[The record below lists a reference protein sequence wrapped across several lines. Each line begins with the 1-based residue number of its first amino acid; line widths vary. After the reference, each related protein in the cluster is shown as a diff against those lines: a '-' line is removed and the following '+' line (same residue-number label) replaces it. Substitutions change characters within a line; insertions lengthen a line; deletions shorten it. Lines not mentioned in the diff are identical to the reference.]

1 MAKKEQSPGGPGPK
15 SFSLPP
21 PDDYKPISGY
31 GIIGNTRTAALVGY
45 DGSIDWCCMPKF
57 NSRSIF
63 ASILDRGKGGR
74 WAIQPAASAIS
85 SQYYLEDT
93 NILRTEFRDV
103 TSRVILTDFMPC
115 SLTHEAWSAPPEI
128 HRIVQCSSGAM
139 KLKLDFNPV
148 FNYGYVTPKFAQTS
162 FGVKVM
168 SRKEEIVLSS
178 SIPLQV
184 SESGATAAFTLS
196 QGEKKAFVLSY
207 GEDEPRKVQEYHTER
222 QRAKTEAFWMDWA
235 SLLRYRGKWRDA
247 VVRSALTLKLLIYS
261 PTGAMVAAP
270 TTSLPE
276 SIGNGR
282 NWDYRYSWLRDSAS
296 ALWAFHNIGYKS
308 ESEAYL
314 HWLIDNNPSLDM
326 DLRLMYDIEGGT
338 NIKERVLDQLEG
350 YRKSRPVRVG
360 NQAAR
365 QVQYDAY
372 GYMLDAL
379 YFSTRHGRQVDNEMY
394 YRFVK
399 PLADFIAEHW
409 SEPGNG
415 IWEIRSG
422 QEHYV
427 YTKAWCYAGLKRA
440 VKIAETT
447 GHEDEIPSWKA
458 TMRQIK
464 EEVLRDGWNPK
475 RNSFVIHY
483 GSQFLDAATLMLP
496 LIGFI
501 PATDE
506 KMKATI
512 EAVGRELSEGALVYR
527 YKADDGLG
535 GEEGAFVLCG
545 FWLVACLARLGRIE
559 EATKNFEELLG
570 HANHL
575 GLYSEEV
582 DPKTGAALGNFPQA
596 FSHMG
601 LILAAKE
608 IEDAILG
615 TEKRPE

>member
-1 MAKKEQSPGGPGPK
+1 M
-15 SFSLPP
+15 SFPLPP
-21 PDDYKPISGY
+21 LDDYKPISGY

-57 NSRSIF
+57 SSQSIF
-63 ASILDRGKGGR
+63 AALLDRGKGGR
-74 WAIQPAASAIS
+74 WVVQPAATATSTQS
-85 SQYYLEDT
+85 YLEDT
-93 NILRTEFRDV
+93 NILRTEFRNV
-103 TSRVILTDFMPC
+103 TSRVVLTDFMPC
-115 SLTHEAWSAPPEI
+115 SLTQDAWSAPPEI
-128 HRIVQCSSGAM
+128 HRVLQCLSGTM
-139 KLKLDFNPV
+139 KLKLEFKPV
-148 FNYGYVTPKFAQTS
+148 FNYGYLTPKFTATV
-162 FGVKVM
+162 FGVKVR
-168 SRKEEIVLSS
+168 SRKDEIVLSS
-178 SIPLQV
+178 SIPLHV
-184 SESGATAAFTLS
+184 TESGASAEFTMS

-222 QRAKTEAFWMDWA
+222 QRAKTEVFWMDWV
-235 SLLRYRGKWRDA
+235 SLLRYRGRWKDA

-261 PTGAMVAAP
+261 PTGAMIAAP

-314 HWLIDNNPSLDM
+314 RWMIDNNPSLDM
-326 DLRLMYDIEGGT
+326 DLRLMYDIDGGS
-338 NIKERVLDQLEG
+338 NIKEKVLDQLEG
-350 YRKSRPVRVG
+350 YRKSHPVRIG
-360 NQAAR
+360 NQAVR

-379 YFSTRHGRQVDNEMY
+379 YFSTRHGRHVDTEMY
-394 YRFVK
+394 FRFVK
-399 PLADFIAEHW
+399 PLADFIVEHW

-415 IWEIRSG
+415 IWEIRG
-422 QEHYV
+422 MQEHYV
-427 YTKAWCYAGLKRA
+427 YTKAWCYAGLQRA
-440 VKIAETT
+440 VKIAEAT

-458 TMRQIK
+458 VMRQIK
-464 EEVLRDGWNPK
+464 DEVLRDGWNAK

-483 GSQFLDAATLMLP
+483 GSEYLDAATLMLP
-496 LIGFI
+496 LIGFL
-501 PATDE
+501 PANDA
-506 KMKATI
+506 KMMATI
-512 EAVGRELSEGALVYR
+512 EAVRRELSDGALVYR
-527 YKADDGLG
+527 YKTDDGLE

-545 FWLVACLARLGRIE
+545 FWLVACLARLGRVE
-559 EATKNFEELLG
+559 EATRNFEELLG

-582 DPKTGAALGNFPQA
+582 DPKTGDALGNFPQA

-608 IEDAILG
+608 LADAIIRA
-615 TEKRPE
+615 EKPSE